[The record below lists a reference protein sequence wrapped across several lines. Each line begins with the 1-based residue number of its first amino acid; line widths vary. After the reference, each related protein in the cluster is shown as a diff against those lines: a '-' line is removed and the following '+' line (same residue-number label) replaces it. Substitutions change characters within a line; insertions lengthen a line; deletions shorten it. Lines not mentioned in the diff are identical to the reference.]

1 MARIVLRGRG
11 EAISRALT
19 ALRHA
24 ARTGQGAVVAISGE
38 PGIGKSAVLRD
49 VVEQASRTGFRV
61 GTGKAEQGDQIAP
74 GAPLLV
80 ALRSGPQPLLTGDS
94 FTSLAPLYDKPLWLV
109 DRISGLLEELAE
121 HGPVLVAIDDV
132 QWADRL
138 TRFALRVLPARLAGS
153 PVVWAVA
160 SRRAPSDALD
170 EILAGT
176 DDVTT
181 TTRIPLGPLTADD
194 IAELATD
201 RMDGAPSAQ
210 LLDLLEEAGGNPFWA
225 VQVIDG
231 LARRPGEP
239 KGPSLYAE
247 LARGIR
253 GRLDDLSES
262 GVALIRL
269 AAVWGRFLA
278 ATDATRLLGHI
289 SDAQLALLTKEA
301 VDNGLLA
308 SGLSANREGGV
319 YFPHDLLRETVYADI
334 APEERRALHRACARH
349 ITGEGGSVLSAAVHF
364 RASARV
370 DDEEAIVAL
379 ERAARDSE
387 SLPDQALDIAQHA
400 FALTSPDHP
409 LWFLTGE
416 RTVEALLNAQREG
429 EALKLADRL
438 LGKTVDAETAS
449 RLELLACRALWRAGD
464 GIEMEQRAAAA
475 LERDDISAV
484 LRARLFAAQALGSS
498 RAHESTRT
506 EAMIQQALAEG
517 NRLGDNQTRRFAVV
531 ASIEAARNE
540 GRHRLALE
548 RFAGLR
554 RLSDDAYIAEEIR
567 TLQHL
572 DRFDDAEAM
581 LAKIRDAHDDVDRQL
596 PSMLYAQMW
605 QDLNLA
611 QFDAAEA
618 GARTLLRLVEETG
631 NHAYRLNG
639 CMVLA
644 VVCGYRGE
652 LDKATSLLAPTDQ
665 HESLH
670 ETRSPRLR
678 LMHGWLKAST
688 GDFEGSLALLTSLL
702 EPAGEFRD
710 PWLWTP
716 PWLRILAHA
725 GAAAGDPSFAERA
738 AHLADLAAQR
748 NPGVASLEGA
758 ALHIR
763 GLLAGDVGALLDA
776 VRVLRNSP
784 RPMLVADALKDLG
797 AAQLDQDLSDAG
809 VRSLTEAADIYQRVG
824 AVSGTRAVSAVLRR
838 HGVRGVRVN
847 PSTPRPSSGWA
858 SLTPTEMRV
867 VSLISTGHTNR
878 SAATELGVSAN
889 TVNTHLRAVFRK
901 LEVRS
906 RVQLTIAFREQSGGV
921 Q

>member
-24 ARTGQGAVVAISGE
+24 ARTGQGAVVAISGD

-49 VVEQASRTGFRV
+49 VLEQASRAGFRV
-61 GTGKAEQGDQIAP
+61 GSGKAEQGDQIAP

-160 SRRAPSDALD
+160 SRRVPSEPLD
-170 EILAGT
+170 EIIAGT

-181 TTRIPLGPLTADD
+181 ITRIPLGPLTAGDVAD
-194 IAELATD
+194 LATD
-201 RMDGAPSAQ
+201 RMDGEPSAQ
-210 LLDLLEEAGGNPFWA
+210 LLSLLDEAGGNPFWA

-231 LARRPGEP
+231 LTGRPGA
-239 KGPSLYAE
+239 KTARSLYAE
-247 LARGIR
+247 LALGIR
-253 GRLDDLSES
+253 ARLNDLSED
-262 GVALIRL
+262 GAALIRW
-269 AAVWGRFLA
+269 AAVWGRSLA
-278 ATDATRLLGHI
+278 ATDASRLLGGI
-289 SDAQLALLTKEA
+289 SEAQLALLTKEA
-301 VDNGLLA
+301 VDNGLLTVDD
-308 SGLSANREGGV
+308 SDV
-319 YFPHDLLRETVYADI
+319 YFPHDLLREAVYADI
-334 APEERRALHRACARH
+334 APDERRALHRACARY
-349 ITGEGGSVLSAAVHF
+349 IAGEGGSVLSAAVHF
-364 RASARV
+364 RASACV
-370 DDEEAIVAL
+370 DDEEAILAL

-387 SLPDQALDIAQHA
+387 SLPEQALEIAQHA
-400 FALTSPDHP
+400 FALTSPHRP

-416 RTVEALLNAQREG
+416 CTVEALLNAQREA
-429 EALKLADRL
+429 EALTLADRL
-438 LGKTVDAETAS
+438 IANAADPETTA

-475 LERDDISAV
+475 LERGGISPV

-498 RAHESTRT
+498 RARESMRT
-506 EAMIQQALAEG
+506 EAMIRRALAEG

-548 RFAGLR
+548 RFADLR
-554 RLSDDAYIAEEIR
+554 RLSDDAYVAEEIR

-572 DRFDDAEAM
+572 DRFDEAEAM

-618 GARTLLRLVEETG
+618 GAQTLLRLVNETG
-631 NHAYRLNG
+631 NHVYRLNAR
-639 CMVLA
+639 MVLA
-644 VVCGYRGE
+644 VVAGYRGE
-652 LDKATSLLAPTDQ
+652 LAKATGLWPTDEQ
-665 HESLH
+665 HESLN
-670 ETRSPRLR
+670 ESRSPRLQ
-678 LMHGWLKAST
+678 LMRGWLKAST
-688 GDFEGSLALLTSLL
+688 GDFEGSLALLTPLL
-702 EPAGEFRD
+702 ETAGQFRD
-710 PWLWTP
+710 PWPWSP
-716 PWLRILAHA
+716 PWMRILAHVGVA
-725 GAAAGDPSFAERA
+725 VGDLPFAERA
-738 AHLADLAAQR
+738 GHFADLAAQR

-763 GLLAGDVGALLDA
+763 GMLAGDVGVLTDA
-776 VRVLRNSP
+776 VGVLRNSP
-784 RPMLVADALKDLG
+784 RPMLIADALKDLG
-797 AAQLDQDLSDAG
+797 AAQLDQHLVDEG
-809 VRSLTEAADIYQRVG
+809 VRSLTASADIYRRVG
-824 AVSGTRAVSAVLRR
+824 AVAGTRSISAVLRR
-838 HGVRGVRVN
+838 HGVRGVRV
-847 PSTPRPSSGWA
+847 STPAPRPSTGWA

-867 VSLISTGHTNR
+867 VSLISAGHTNR

-901 LEVRS
+901 LQVRS
-906 RVQLTIAFREQSGGV
+906 RVQLTIAFREQAGEV